1 MSFEID
7 SGMIDPANPIEEPLM
22 SFRKLNGDFLNIL
35 TYEDKVIYD
44 VNGERT
50 TEVVGYDV
58 PHSVG
63 FDINAVLYSSTS
75 SNKLKRF
82 FSNISD
88 IELFVGGDGTQ
99 TFSGFIYNVGIGR
112 YFFFLSQ

>member
-1 MSFEID
+1 M
-7 SGMIDPANPIEEPLM
+7 
-22 SFRKLNGDFLNIL
+22 FL
-35 TYEDKVIYD
+35 
-44 VNGERT
+44 
-50 TEVVGYDV
+50 
-58 PHSVG
+58 HSVG

-99 TFSGFIYNVGIGR
+99 TFSGFIYNVGLADTSSFSR
-112 YFFFLSQ
+112 NNLQNSS